1 MGAAARAILRSP
13 RRWRL
18 AALPAILVA
27 GALSLSSA
35 GVAAGGADAGGRFHV
50 TYDPPAGDLVAQGN
64 PDSSKSLTQISV
76 QALGPD
82 GRPLRD
88 AVITTTLTAPD
99 PSAIVGSDVPRI
111 EGRRLLHTSFGAPDG
126 RYSFR
131 YLLPIRGAYRLDLR
145 AAPAPGAKAAFAP
158 FAQTRTFTVGER
170 SGELPKLVLAL
181 IAMFAF
187 GAISAAII
195 ARPHL
200 RASTGAPTGK
210 GIRGRG
216 RGLPGATGAVLVL
229 GLLLAAFATLIV
241 VDAVREARVDSKV
254 AGYQGPGRG
263 TDRSVRSAGAELR
276 YHVSRTSEDGVGVQT
291 LVQTRGSLLDPQTGS
306 PVPGGAIKI
315 EALDLET
322 GKPAFTTQA
331 PPAAGRFTWD
341 FDYWDGVDYDVRV
354 GALPVAGGAS
364 FEPLKSSVEL
374 AVEPLS
380 PPLGVKFV
388 GLAYLLAPLVAG
400 ILVGLLLARRR
411 WRTRPVGGDRHAGMP
426 AASGAR

>member
-1 MGAAARAILRSP
+1 MGAAAHAILRSP

-18 AALPAILVA
+18 AALAVIVVA
-27 GALSLSSA
+27 GALSFPSA
-35 GVAAGGADAGGRFHV
+35 GPAAADAGGRFHV
-50 TYDPPAGDLVAQGN
+50 TYDPPLGDVLAQGN
-64 PDSSKSLTQISV
+64 PDSAKSLTQISV

-88 AVITTTLTAPD
+88 VVIATTLTAPD
-99 PSAIVGSDVPRI
+99 PSAVVGSDVPRI

-126 RYSFR
+126 RYAFR
-131 YLLPIRGAYRLDLR
+131 YLLPIRGTYRLDLR
-145 AAPAPGAKAAFAP
+145 AAPAPGAEAAFTP
-158 FAQTRTFTVGER
+158 FAQTRTFAVGER
-170 SGELPKLVLAL
+170 SGELRKLVLAL

-200 RASTGAPTGK
+200 RASTGAPTETGA
-210 GIRGRG
+210 RGPG
-216 RGLPGATGAVLVL
+216 RAVPGAVGAVVAL
-229 GLLLAAFATLIV
+229 GLLFAAFAALLV
-241 VDAVREARVDSKV
+241 VDSVREARVDGKV
-254 AGYQGPGRG
+254 AGHQGPGRG
-263 TDRSVRSAGAELR
+263 ADRSVRSAGAELR
-276 YHVSRTSEDGVGVQT
+276 YHVSRTSEDGIGVQT
-291 LVQTRGSLLDPQTGS
+291 LVQTRGSLLDPETGAA
-306 PVPGGAIKI
+306 VPGAIKI

-322 GKPAFTTQA
+322 GKPAFTTLA
-331 PPAAGRFTWD
+331 PPAGGRFTWD

-354 GALPVAGGAS
+354 GALPAAGGAS

-374 AVEPLS
+374 AVEPLA

-411 WRTRPVGGDRHAGMP
+411 WRSRPLGSGRRAGLP